1 MRSNYLEELN
11 KQSMMQNGVDGKK
24 INWDRVISAH
34 DRSYG
39 IQKIFDLHQKK
50 EYKPESLFVAAAIF
64 DRYIDSVGVLNF
76 PKHHVV
82 CLATISVLLSAK
94 LE

>member
-1 MRSNYLEELN
+1 MS
-11 KQSMMQNGVDGKK
+11 S
-24 INWDRVISAH
+24 H

-82 CLATISVLLSAK
+82 CLATSSRKGPSSWLRRA
-94 LE
+94 